1 MKRLSVVK
9 VLVLVM
15 FFSILVVPFN
25 GHAQDKVITLK
36 VANWFPI
43 AHKQSALLESWGK
56 DLEKRTNGR
65 VKVNYY
71 PGGTLVPAVQSY
83 DAVTKGI
90 SDVGNHV
97 IGYTI
102 GRFPLTEVLDLPLG
116 YPNNTVPTKLAN
128 AFYAKFKP
136 KEFDDVKVL
145 WFHAQAPGI
154 VHTKTKPINK
164 LEDLKGMKMRTF
176 GPNAELMSLLGGT
189 PVAMPMGDVYDA
201 LSRGVAEGLMCA
213 YEATEGFRFGEHL
226 KYTTENYGTSYSAVF
241 VVVMNKDT
249 WNSMPPDIQKIVDSM
264 SPEYIEKYAA
274 MWDEVEKSGK
284 EFLLKRGNKIITL
297 SKEED
302 ARWVKAAQPIF
313 NTYLKNMKE
322 KGLPGEEALKFARD
336 YLAAARKGAAVPA
349 TAPVKE
355 PAKAK
360 APAKK

>member
-1 MKRLSVVK
+1 MKRLSVIP
-9 VLVLVM
+9 VLALVM
-15 FFSILVVPFN
+15 FICALIVPFQ
-25 GHAQDKVITLK
+25 GDAQEKVITLK

-43 AHKQSALLESWGK
+43 AHKQTPLLESWGK
-56 DLEKRTNGR
+56 ELEKRTNGR

-83 DAVTKGI
+83 EAVTKGI

-97 IGYTI
+97 IGYTV

-145 WFHAQAPGI
+145 WLHAQAPGI

-164 LEDLKGMKMRTF
+164 LEDLKGLKMRTF
-176 GPNAELMSLLGGT
+176 GSNAELMSLLGGT

-226 KYTTENYGTSYSAVF
+226 KYSTENYGTSYSAVF
-241 VVVMNKDT
+241 VVVLNKDK
-249 WNSMPPDIQKIVDSM
+249 WNSMPPDIQKTVDALSQ
-264 SPEYIEKYAA
+264 EYIEKYAA
-274 MWDEVEKSGK
+274 MWDDVEKSGK
-284 EFLLKRGNKIITL
+284 QFLLKRGNKIITL

-302 ARWVKAAQPIF
+302 ARWAKAAQPIF
-313 NTYLKNMKE
+313 NNYVKKMKE
-322 KGLPGEEALKFARD
+322 KGLPGEEALKFAQD
-336 YLAAARKGAAVPA
+336 YLKSHRK
-349 TAPVKE
+349 
-355 PAKAK
+355 
-360 APAKK
+360 

>member
-1 MKRLSVVK
+1 MKGLRIVK
-9 VLVLVM
+9 VLMLVM
-15 FFSILVVPFN
+15 FLSVLVVPLQ
-25 GHAQDKVITLK
+25 GYAQEKVITLK

-43 AHKQSALLESWGK
+43 AHKQSTLLESWGK
-56 DLEKRTNGR
+56 DLENRTNGR

-71 PGGTLVPAVQSY
+71 PGGQLVPAVQSY

-97 IGYTI
+97 IGYTV

-176 GPNAELMSLLGGT
+176 GSNAELMSLLGGT

-226 KYTTENYGTSYSAVF
+226 KYSTENYGTSYSAVF
-241 VVVMNKDT
+241 AIVMNKDK
-249 WNSMPPDIQKIVDSM
+249 WNSMPPDIQKIIDSM
-264 SPEYIEKYAA
+264 SLEYIDKYAA
-274 MWDEVEKSGK
+274 MWDDVEKSGK
-284 EFLLKRGNKIITL
+284 QFLVKRGNTIITL

-302 ARWVKAAQPIF
+302 ARWAKAAEPIF
-313 NTYLKNMKE
+313 SKYTKSMKE
-322 KGLPGEEALKFARD
+322 KGLPGEEALKFAQD
-336 YLAAARKGAAVPA
+336 YLAAAKKGAV
-349 TAPVKE
+349 V
-355 PAKAK
+355 PAKAPTK